1 MPEFFTVLLVGGLL
15 VGVGYAAWLLSRDAN
30 VEPPKTESPYDRG
43 LNALLAGDREE
54 ATEAF
59 TAAVRMNSDNV
70 DAYVHLGNLLREQGE
85 KERALHLHRELT
97 VRAGQTEAQQRAVR
111 EALVHDWIAMGRTA
125 EALEEARQLREMD
138 RRNGHALKLLLKA
151 YEAAGDWDHAID
163 VRTDISRVAGG
174 RDVEE
179 LADYRAAVGEIFLR
193 REKLEEAKRH
203 FKAALRLTRDHP
215 AALLRLGDI
224 YYETKR
230 PERAMVLWKALA
242 AAHPEHS
249 HLVLERLEVSYF
261 ERGRFSEMGHLY
273 EELLQRNPQDIRILL
288 ALARMHL
295 KRGDLGEATR
305 AVNEALEVEPASLES
320 RLLLVE
326 IYRRRGDANRA
337 LTEVETILRDLGT
350 VEPAVCPKC
359 GARLDEYWTR
369 CPKCLAWLTA
379 R

>member
-1 MPEFFTVLLVGGLL
+1 MPEFFTVILVGGLL
-15 VGVGYAAWLLSRDAN
+15 AGVGYAAWLLSRDAN
-30 VEPPKTESPYDRG
+30 VEPPKGESPYQLG

-54 ATEAF
+54 AMEAF
-59 TAAVRMNSDNV
+59 TAAVRQDSDNI
-70 DAYVHLGNLLREQGE
+70 DAYIHLGNLLREKGE
-85 KERALHLHRELT
+85 HERALHLHRELT
-97 VRAGQTEAQQRAVR
+97 VRSGLTEAQNRGVR
-111 EALVHDWIAMGRTA
+111 EALVNDWIAIGRPA
-125 EALEEARQLREMD
+125 DALEEARQLRELD
-138 RRNGHALKLLLKA
+138 RRNGHALKILLRA

-163 VRTDISRVAGG
+163 VRTEMARASTD
-174 RDVEE
+174 RDTEG
-179 LADYRAAVGEIFLR
+179 LADYRAAVGEIYLR

-215 AALLRLGDI
+215 VALLRLGDI

-230 PERAMVLWKALA
+230 PERAMVLWKGLA
-242 AAHPEHS
+242 AAHPQHS

-261 ERGRFSEMGHLY
+261 EHGRFSEMGHLY
-273 EELLQRNPQDIRILL
+273 EELLQRNPHDIRILL

-320 RLLLVE
+320 RLLMVE

-337 LTEVETILRDLGT
+337 LNEVESVLRDLGAA
-350 VEPAVCPKC
+350 EPVSCPQC
-359 GARLDEYWTR
+359 GARLDEYWSR
-369 CPKCLAWLTA
+369 CPKCLAWQPA